1 MESINGY
8 KFKTEEEAIE
18 ARQKAADF
26 AGLPV
31 QGGETLYWVDYQK
44 ADDFWYIG
52 YVDGLE
58 DVLGKPTKIELPGT
72 EI

>member
-31 QGGETLYWVDYQK
+31 QGGETLYWVDYLYAE
-44 ADDFWYIG
+44 ADDFWYII
-52 YVDGLE
+52 YIDGLE
-58 DVLGKPTKIELPGT
+58 EVLGKPGSLQSVY
-72 EI
+72 